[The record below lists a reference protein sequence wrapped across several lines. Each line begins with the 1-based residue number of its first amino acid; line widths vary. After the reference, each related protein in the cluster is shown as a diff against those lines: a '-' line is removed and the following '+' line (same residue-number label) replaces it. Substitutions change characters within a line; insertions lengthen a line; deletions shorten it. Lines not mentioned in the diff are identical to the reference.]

1 MLFYE
6 NNIILYNVLTHRCHC
21 AAVPPGGLERP
32 GFFLFRRVSIMARV
46 SFFVDGFNLYHALDN
61 NRFRQFK
68 WLNLRRLAELY
79 LRKQD
84 ALSDIFYFTA
94 LVTWA
99 PDKVQRHK
107 HYIRVLES
115 LGVKPIYGKFR
126 KITKQCRRCGQHYDT
141 FEEKE
146 TDVNI
151 AIELLEQARLNTY
164 DRAVLLSG
172 DSDQAP
178 AVRTVKKNYPHK
190 EVCAL
195 IPPCR
200 TANFLIKEANFHF
213 KIRRQHLLSSRL
225 PDEITLA
232 DGAVI
237 YCPERWK
244 DTV

>member
-1 MLFYE
+1 
-6 NNIILYNVLTHRCHC
+6 
-21 AAVPPGGLERP
+21 
-32 GFFLFRRVSIMARV
+32 MARV
-46 SFFVDGFNLYHALDN
+46 SLFVDGFNLYHALDN
-61 NRFRQFK
+61 DQFRQFK

-79 LRKQD
+79 LRGQD
-84 ALSDIFYFTA
+84 TLSDIFYFTA
-94 LVTWA
+94 FVTWN
-99 PDKVQRHK
+99 PDKVLRHK
-107 HYIRVLES
+107 LYIRVLES
-115 LGVKPIYGKFR
+115 LGVRPIYGKFGKVTRCCR
-126 KITKQCRRCGQHYDT
+126 KCNQSYDT

-164 DRAVLLSG
+164 DRAIILSG

-178 AVRTVKKNYPHK
+178 AIRTVKKNYPHK

-200 TANFLIKEANFHF
+200 TANFLTKEAKFHF
-213 KIRRQHLLSSRL
+213 KIRRQHLLASRL

-244 DTV
+244 STD